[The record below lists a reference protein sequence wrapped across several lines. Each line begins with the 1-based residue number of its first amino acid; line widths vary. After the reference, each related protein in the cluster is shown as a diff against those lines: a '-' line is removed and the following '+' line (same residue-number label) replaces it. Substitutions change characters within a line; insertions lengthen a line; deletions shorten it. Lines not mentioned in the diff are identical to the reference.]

1 MPARRQGRPVANAG
15 NVTVIFAGHNG
26 GVPVEVP
33 LKGHETPAKIG
44 SKLNIPMDN
53 GAYSIKLTR
62 NGSNGGGD
70 MQEARIDTKLADG
83 DMVAVSKT
91 SHKSG

>member
-1 MPARRQGRPVANAG
+1 MPRRNGRPASRAG
-15 NVTVIFAGHNG
+15 NVTVIYAGHNG

-33 LKGHETPAKIG
+33 LKGQETPAKIG

-62 NGSNGGGD
+62 NGSGGSGD
-70 MQEARIDTKLADG
+70 MEEARIDTKLANG